1 MSQLLTRSHTERVAF
16 SSSSN
21 SNSNS
26 NSSSHRYHHTNNSNL
41 STHHH
46 QPQRYQTHL
55 HIHTHLSPH
64 PHSRRSVSPVSPLL
78 PSEALHPLSAYNN
91 DAGDELAPASPYL
104 VSPIMSRTPSVAA
117 SDRYSA
123 VSGVTGYW
131 PQNPDNVTPAA
142 AYVAPFGAVQV
153 VNEHNTARRSSD
165 ASDFQDAV
173 PHTGDAQFSPDA
185 LALINHFLDQLL
197 YSILSTARST
207 NLHALRPAVTEVLR
221 HRLAKE
227 AVANADEELQELL
240 AGGEEEE
247 ESNAL
252 SQAYSKDGNPKWDL
266 ELVWK
271 RTRLRVM
278 VYMRLGE
285 MEDDDEERFVKE
297 QELFSGRELDT
308 RRFSSSSGLVSW
320 SAAIFLTSVLEYVAE
335 ESLKAAGTAVY
346 ARARRTN
353 AARPPGSAPQQIRV
367 EDFDVEKLALDTR
380 LGRLWRTWRKS
391 QRPMTPNHRALG
403 SRTSFSRDRAASL
416 SALRGIGAGHSRNGS
431 MSAEE
436 QSRAARQQYIHGMG
450 GPIYDDSELEYP
462 EHVLASNIPLPMRDA
477 KRDIDEIEVP
487 GLATWD
493 EENTEEPVQSVR
505 VRRNSFTSP
514 TTENFPDAAKSS
526 YFPFAKSKPL
536 LIRQRSKSV
545 PNPMRT
551 PKFEMPGAFPTEP
564 EDDEAPSG
572 ETEDAVP
579 EEKASAVEMQDDREQ
594 SKVLLNGVDALP
606 GKSETREASPSS
618 SDPVHE
624 NKELAS
630 EDKPQDA
637 QNLPT
642 SDSKDD
648 DHPNGILSAVAAG
661 ATAVATAAAVATG
674 YAVHH
679 EDLVKQERD
688 GEPKS
693 MKEDFVQSREQAT
706 ESSEQ
711 PLSRPKDRSPT
722 EIEALDR
729 EKTKADLK
737 PVVAAESTSPETIA
751 VETEPDD
758 VPHYYRSH
766 HSASRTSNKL
776 EASDQEKEAEKS
788 DAVNSS
794 ADHTDDEAL
803 QTSRQ
808 DLKRNASNRADAT
821 TMAALEAP
829 RPPSG
834 EMSGVRPEPKA
845 RDMPMIGLPRAQ
857 EKPGRLIITG
867 EHSTRPQNS
876 SPLTVSTGNSTQPS
890 SKNPREYM
898 SRNKSSNS
906 EAPPSAT
913 RDHAYQSPNE
923 KTRAHAPRPLSSAAT
938 TPTSPLNAAKNR
950 DSRVWHSPKE
960 QMSNRPTQ
968 SRSISSS
975 HHTQNSRGEVQDHP
989 AINSMATPKRDA
1001 MVATAS
1007 ESGNSTPPVVS
1018 ASIRG
1023 PKDFDNFLQ
1032 GGDTVKYTLTPENVR
1047 DERPLPPTGEGKL
1060 VTKQTSHAASLAK
1073 LSGSGQATDGASSS
1087 SSLRKNSTS
1096 AQSQRN
1102 SRSGRSQSIKDVV
1115 ASIKPQRDAEATR
1128 EWRRSVAKPIP
1139 RNTSTSR
1146 RSGLM
1151 AREPQVMTAS
1161 TRDFADF
1168 IRSTGPDREPTV
1180 QRLHTNRSIASLHS
1194 LRNAQKSQSGDG
1206 EPERTKSLTHIT
1218 MAEENIPPVPKVPAA
1233 EVAKGSG
1240 SKGPPLEARS
1250 ATGAASGN
1258 KDLINFIRDGPEEE
1272 GSHRISRSVAPF
1284 RNTMDSDQ
1292 FDTLVESASK
1302 APSKSSTTANSI
1314 SAPPTRSTSMHRT
1327 IPSTNGSSSALPAQ
1341 ASQTSRHAPTDSDGD
1356 AGGGRTRYRN
1366 KDPYAIPSDSEDD
1379 EDEADI
1385 LSALPRKNQRPQE
1398 ESLAEFLRSQEP
1410 PANNSPR
1417 PIGGAAADRMSKSQT
1432 QQEPYAARTKST
1444 QAQANGPQPVS
1455 TTSTPGSKPQARVSR
1470 IPRGNAGARLGA
1482 YEQTNTGDLAEFLRS
1497 SGPEEEAAPR
1507 RQQFSEPPKIEKK
1520 KSGFFSRLAGK
1531 REKV

>member
-1 MSQLLTRSHTERVAF
+1 
-16 SSSSN
+16 
-21 SNSNS
+21 
-26 NSSSHRYHHTNNSNL
+26 
-41 STHHH
+41 
-46 QPQRYQTHL
+46 
-55 HIHTHLSPH
+55 
-64 PHSRRSVSPVSPLL
+64 
-78 PSEALHPLSAYNN
+78 
-91 DAGDELAPASPYL
+91 
-104 VSPIMSRTPSVAA
+104 MSRTPSVAA

-165 ASDFQDAV
+165 ASDFHDAV
-173 PHTGDAQFSPDA
+173 PNFGEAQFAPDA

-207 NLHALRPAVTEVLR
+207 TLHALRPAVTEVLR

-247 ESNAL
+247 ENHAL
-252 SQAYSKDGNPKWDL
+252 SQSISRDGNPKWDL

-297 QELFSGRELDT
+297 QELFSGREMDT

-335 ESLKAAGTAVY
+335 QSLKAAGSAVY

-353 AARPPGSAPQQIRV
+353 ATRPPGSAPQQVRV
-367 EDFDVEKLALDTR
+367 EDYDVEKLALDTR

-391 QRPMTPNHRALG
+391 QRPMTPNHRALS
-403 SRTSFSRDRAASL
+403 SRTSFTRDRTTSL
-416 SALRGIGAGHSRNGS
+416 SALRGISAGHSRDGS

-436 QSRAARQQYIHGMG
+436 QSRLARQQYIRGMG
-450 GPIYDDSELEYP
+450 GPIYDDAELEYP

-487 GLATWD
+487 GLATRA
-493 EENTEEPVQSVR
+493 EEEMEKPIQPVQA
-505 VRRNSFTSP
+505 RRNSFTSP
-514 TTENFPDAAKSS
+514 TTEHFPFAAKSS
-526 YFPFAKSKPL
+526 YFPIAKSKPSL
-536 LIRQRSKSV
+536 VRQRSKSV

-564 EDDEAPSG
+564 EEDETPSG
-572 ETEDAVP
+572 EAEDAVP
-579 EEKASAVEMQDDREQ
+579 EQKASAVDMQDDREE
-594 SKVLLNGVDALP
+594 SKVLLKDVDARP
-606 GKSETREASPSS
+606 GSSETHEALPSS
-618 SDPVHE
+618 NDPTPE
-624 NKELAS
+624 SKEIAS
-630 EDKPQDA
+630 EDKSQHAEDS
-637 QNLPT
+637 PT
-642 SDSKDD
+642 NDSKDD
-648 DHPNGILSAVAAG
+648 EHSTGILSAVAAG

-674 YAVHH
+674 YAVHYQ
-679 EDLVKQERD
+679 DLIKEEHD
-688 GEPKS
+688 DEPKS
-693 MKEDFVQSREQAT
+693 MKEDFAQPHEEAT
-706 ESSEQ
+706 GSSEQ
-711 PLSRPKDRSPT
+711 PLSHPKERSPT

-729 EKTKADLK
+729 EKTKVDLK
-737 PVVAAESTSPETIA
+737 SVMSAESTPHSRATSAER
-751 VETEPDD
+751 DD
-758 VPHYYRSH
+758 IPHYYRSH

-776 EASDQEKEAEKS
+776 EALDQEKDAGKS
-788 DAVNSS
+788 ETLTSS

-808 DLKRNASNRADAT
+808 ALQRNASSRADAT

-829 RPPSG
+829 RSPSE
-834 EMSGVRPEPKA
+834 EMSGGVRPEPKA

-857 EKPGRLIITG
+857 EKPSRLILNG
-867 EHSTRPQNS
+867 ESSTRPQHS
-876 SPLTVSTGNSTQPS
+876 SPLTVSTVNDSQSS
-890 SKNPREYM
+890 SKTPREYL

-906 EAPPSAT
+906 ESPPSAT

-923 KTRAHAPRPLSSAAT
+923 MTRANAPRPVSSAAT
-938 TPTSPLNAAKNR
+938 TPTSPANGNRNR

-960 QMSNRPTQ
+960 QMSVRSTQ
-968 SRSISSS
+968 SRRSISSS
-975 HHTQNSRGEVQDHP
+975 QHTRNSRGEVQDHP
-989 AINSMATPKRDA
+989 AISSMATPKRDA

-1007 ESGNSTPPVVS
+1007 EGGTSTPPVVS

-1023 PKDFDNFLQ
+1023 PMDFDNFLQ

-1047 DERPLPPTGEGKL
+1047 DERPLQPTGEGKL

-1073 LSGSGQATDGASSS
+1073 LSGSGQATEGASSA

-1096 AQSQRN
+1096 AQSTQRKN
-1102 SRSGRSQSIKDVV
+1102 STSAQSTKRHSRSGRSQSIKDVV
-1115 ASIKPQRDAEATR
+1115 ASIKTQRDP
-1128 EWRRSVAKPIP
+1128 EWRRSVIKPVP
-1139 RNTSTSR
+1139 RNTSTST

-1180 QRLHTNRSIASLHS
+1180 QRLHTNRSTASLHS
-1194 LRNAQKSQSGDG
+1194 LRNAQKSQAGADG
-1206 EPERTKSLTHIT
+1206 EPERTKSLSHTT
-1218 MAEENIPPVPKVPAA
+1218 MAAENIPPVPKVPAG
-1233 EVAKGSG
+1233 EPAKGSG
-1240 SKGPPLEARS
+1240 SKGTTPLQARS

-1258 KDLINFIRDGPEEE
+1258 KDLINFIRDGPKEEE

-1292 FDTLVESASK
+1292 FDGLVEAASK
-1302 APSKSSTTANSI
+1302 APSKPSTTANSI
-1314 SAPPTRSTSMHRT
+1314 SAPPTRSTSINRT
-1327 IPSTNGSSSALPAQ
+1327 IPSTNGSSSALLPAQ
-1341 ASQTSRHAPTDSDGD
+1341 TSQTSRHAPTDSDGD

-1366 KDPYAIPSDSEDD
+1366 KDPYAMPSDSEDD
-1379 EDEADI
+1379 EDEDDI
-1385 LSALPRKNQRPQE
+1385 LGALPRKNQRPQE
-1398 ESLAEFLRSQEP
+1398 ESLVEFLRSQEP

-1417 PIGGAAADRMSKSQT
+1417 AIGGAAANRMST
-1432 QQEPYAARTKST
+1432 EPAAARTKST
-1444 QAQANGPQPVS
+1444 QAQASGPQPVPATSSSGS
-1455 TTSTPGSKPQARVSR
+1455 TTGAKSQARVSR

-1482 YEQTNTGDLAEFLRS
+1482 YEQTNTSDLADFLRS
-1497 SGPEEEAAPR
+1497 SGPTEEAAAAPR
-1507 RQQFSEPPKIEKK
+1507 REQFSEPPQKLEKK
-1520 KSGFFSRLAGK
+1520 KSSFFSRFSAK

>member
-1 MSQLLTRSHTERVAF
+1 MSQQTRSHTTSRPSF
-16 SSSSN
+16 SSDTSSLPWHHN
-21 SNSNS
+21 
-26 NSSSHRYHHTNNSNL
+26 HHQFTHTNPN
-41 STHHH
+41 
-46 QPQRYQTHL
+46 QQRYSHPQYNSQFHN
-55 HIHTHLSPH
+55 HTRPSH
-64 PHSRRSVSPVSPLL
+64 PPRRSVSPLL
-78 PSEALHPLSAYNN
+78 PSEAFHN
-91 DAGDELAPASPYL
+91 DAGDELAPASPY

-153 VNEHNTARRSSD
+153 VNEHTTARRSSD
-165 ASDFQDAV
+165 ASDFQDDRAAIQNA
-173 PHTGDAQFSPDA
+173 DAQFAPDA

-197 YSILSTARST
+197 YSILSTAKST
-207 NLHALRPAVTEVLR
+207 SLHALRPAVAEVLR

-247 ESNAL
+247 AQ
-252 SQAYSKDGNPKWDL
+252 SQAQSRDGNSKWDL

-297 QELFSGRELDT
+297 QELFSGREMDNH
-308 RRFSSSSGLVSW
+308 RFSSSSGLVSW

-335 ESLKAAGTAVY
+335 QSLKGAGSAAYT
-346 ARARRTN
+346 RARRTN
-353 AARPPGSAPQQIRV
+353 ATKPPGSAPQQVRV
-367 EDFDVEKLALDTR
+367 EIFDVEKLALDNR

-391 QRPMTPNHRALG
+391 QRPMTPNHRPLG
-403 SRTSFSRDRAASL
+403 SMSSFTRDRAASL
-416 SALRGIGAGHSRNGS
+416 SALRGINTGHSRDGS

-436 QSRAARQQYIHGMG
+436 QSRLARQQYIRGMG
-450 GPIYDDSELEYP
+450 GPEYDDAELEYP
-462 EHVLASNIPLPMRDA
+462 EHVLASNIPLPMSDA

-493 EENTEEPVQSVR
+493 EEDAEKDIQPVQA
-505 VRRNSFTSP
+505 RRNSFSSP
-514 TTENFPDAAKSS
+514 TTENFSAAAKSS

-536 LIRQRSKSV
+536 LVRQRSKSV

-551 PKFEMPGAFPTEP
+551 PKFEMPGAFPTEL
-564 EDDEAPSG
+564 EDDEASSG
-572 ETEDAVP
+572 EIVDTVP
-579 EEKASAVEMQDDREQ
+579 EQKASAVDMQDDREE
-594 SKVLLNGVDALP
+594 SKVLLDDVDALP
-606 GKSETREASPSS
+606 GKSETREEFPSS
-618 SDPVHE
+618 EAPHADQ
-624 NKELAS
+624 ELVSGDRSEPAATSPTSNS
-630 EDKPQDA
+630 EDADQ
-637 QNLPT
+637 PT
-642 SDSKDD
+642 GLISS
-648 DHPNGILSAVAAG
+648 VAAG

-679 EDLVKQERD
+679 EDLVKQDREI
-688 GEPKS
+688 EPKS
-693 MKEDFVQSREQAT
+693 MKEHFAQPREEAT
-706 ESSEQ
+706 ESSE
-711 PLSRPKDRSPT
+711 PTLSRAKDRSSK

-737 PVVAAESTSPETIA
+737 SVVAAESTPASRDLSPSRETQTGGA
-751 VETEPDD
+751 EQDD
-758 VPHYYRSH
+758 VPPYYRSR
-766 HSASRTSNKL
+766 HSTSRASNKL
-776 EASDQEKEAEKS
+776 EAVDQGKDAGKGEA
-788 DAVNSS
+788 VTSS
-794 ADHTDDEAL
+794 ADHTANEAS

-808 DLKRNASNRADAT
+808 TLQRNASNRADAT

-829 RPPSG
+829 SSPSE
-834 EMSGVRPEPKA
+834 EMGHARPEQKA

-857 EKPGRLIITG
+857 EKPGRLVLTG
-867 EHSTRPQNS
+867 ESSTKQEQP
-876 SPLTVSTGNSTQPS
+876 SPITVSTGSSAQPS
-890 SKNPREYM
+890 AASKTPREWP
-898 SRNKSSNS
+898 SRNASLKS
-906 EAPPSAT
+906 EVTPSAS
-913 RDHAYQSPNE
+913 RDHAYQSSNE
-923 KTRAHAPRPLSSAAT
+923 TNRPYAARPISAAAA
-938 TPTSPLNAAKNR
+938 TPASPVNGNRNR

-960 QMSNRPTQ
+960 QMSNRPAQ

-975 HHTQNSRGEVQDHP
+975 QYTRNSRGEVQDHP

-1001 MVATAS
+1001 MAATAS

-1032 GGDTVKYTLTPENVR
+1032 GGDTVKYTLTPETVR
-1047 DERPLPPTGEGKL
+1047 DEGPLPPTAEGKL
-1060 VTKQTSHAASLAK
+1060 VTKQSSHAASLAK
-1073 LSGSGQATDGASSS
+1073 LSGQGTESASAASSA
-1087 SSLRKNSTS
+1087 RKNSTS

-1102 SRSGRSQSIKDVV
+1102 SRSGRSQSIKEDV
-1115 ASIKPQRDAEATR
+1115 AATKSQRDPEVTR
-1128 EWRRSVAKPIP
+1128 EWRRSVIKPLP
-1139 RNTSTSR
+1139 RNTSTNS

-1180 QRLHTNRSIASLHS
+1180 QRLHTNRSTASLHS
-1194 LRNAQKSQSGDG
+1194 LRNSQKGQAGNNG
-1206 EPERTKSLTHIT
+1206 GPERTKSMTN
-1218 MAEENIPPVPKVPAA
+1218 MAIAAENVPPVPRMPAA

-1240 SKGPPLEARS
+1240 SKGPPLQARS

-1302 APSKSSTTANSI
+1302 APSKPSTTANSTG
-1314 SAPPTRSTSMHRT
+1314 APPTRSTSMHRT
-1327 IPSTNGSSSALPAQ
+1327 IPSTSGSSSALPAQ
-1341 ASQTSRHAPTDSDGD
+1341 TSQASRHAPTDSDGGD
-1356 AGGGRTRYRN
+1356 VGRKRYRN
-1366 KDPYAIPSDSEDD
+1366 KDPYAIPSDSEDE
-1379 EDEADI
+1379 EDEADV
-1385 LSALPRKNQRPQE
+1385 LGALPRKNKRPQE
-1398 ESLAEFLRSQEP
+1398 ESLVDFLRNNEP
-1410 PANNSPR
+1410 PTNNSPR
-1417 PIGGAAADRMSKSQT
+1417 PIGGAAANRVSMSQT
-1432 QQEPYAARTKST
+1432 QQSSADTSTARSKTT
-1444 QAQANGPQPVS
+1444 QAQANGPQPVAA
-1455 TTSTPGSKPQARVSR
+1455 TSTSTSKPQARGAGSR

-1482 YEQTNTGDLAEFLRS
+1482 FEQTNTSDLADFLRS
-1497 SGPEEEAAPR
+1497 SGPTEEAAPKR
-1507 RQQFSEPPKIEKK
+1507 LQFSEPPKIEKK

>member
-1 MSQLLTRSHTERVAF
+1 
-16 SSSSN
+16 
-21 SNSNS
+21 
-26 NSSSHRYHHTNNSNL
+26 
-41 STHHH
+41 
-46 QPQRYQTHL
+46 
-55 HIHTHLSPH
+55 
-64 PHSRRSVSPVSPLL
+64 
-78 PSEALHPLSAYNN
+78 
-91 DAGDELAPASPYL
+91 
-104 VSPIMSRTPSVAA
+104 MSRTPSVAA

-153 VNEHNTARRSSD
+153 VNENKIARRSSD
-165 ASDFQDAV
+165 ASDFQDDHVALQN
-173 PHTGDAQFSPDA
+173 GDAQFAPDA

-207 NLHALRPAVTEVLR
+207 SLHALRPAVTEVLR

-240 AGGEEEE
+240 AGGEEEDE
-247 ESNAL
+247 RQAQSQRL
-252 SQAYSKDGNPKWDL
+252 SRDGNSKWDL

-297 QELFSGRELDT
+297 QELFSGREMDS

-335 ESLKAAGTAVY
+335 QSLKAAGSAVY
-346 ARARRTN
+346 ARARRMN
-353 AARPPGSAPQQIRV
+353 AARPAGSTPQQIRV
-367 EDFDVEKLALDTR
+367 EDYDVEKLALDTR

-391 QRPMTPNHRALG
+391 QRPMTPSHRALG
-403 SRTSFSRDRAASL
+403 SKSSFTRDRAVSL
-416 SALRGIGAGHSRNGS
+416 SALRGISAGHSRDGS

-436 QSRAARQQYIHGMG
+436 QMRASRQLYARGMG
-450 GPIYDDSELEYP
+450 GPIYDDSEIEYP

-487 GLATWD
+487 GLATWT
-493 EENTEEPVQSVR
+493 EENSEDHALSVQA
-505 VRRNSFTSP
+505 RRNSYSSP
-514 TTENFPDAAKSS
+514 ITENFSAAAKSS
-526 YFPFAKSKPL
+526 YFPLAKTKPSL
-536 LIRQRSKSV
+536 VRQRSKSV

-551 PKFEMPGAFPTEP
+551 PKFEMPGAFPEGP
-564 EDDEAPSG
+564 EDE
-572 ETEDAVP
+572 ETASVQAVDAVP
-579 EEKASAVEMQDDREQ
+579 EQKASAVDMQSDREE
-594 SKVLLNGVDALP
+594 SKVLLNDVQALP
-606 GKSETREASPSS
+606 GKLETREALST
-618 SDPVHE
+618 SDDPTHE
-624 NKELAS
+624 AKVLSS
-630 EDKPQDA
+630 EDKPQTA
-637 QNLPT
+637 ENLTVSP
-642 SDSKDD
+642 SKDE
-648 DHPNGILSAVAAG
+648 DHSTGVLSAVAAG
-661 ATAVATAAAVATG
+661 ATAVAGAAVVATG

-679 EDLVKQERD
+679 KDLVNQERND
-688 GEPKS
+688 EPKS
-693 MKEDFVQSREQAT
+693 MKDDFVRPREDAT
-706 ESSEQ
+706 ESSEE

-737 PVVAAESTSPETIA
+737 SVMTAESAPRSRDLSPPRETQA
-751 VETEPDD
+751 VEAERDD
-758 VPHYYRSH
+758 VPPYYRSH
-766 HSASRTSNKL
+766 HSTSKSSNKL
-776 EASDQEKEAEKS
+776 EASDQEKETGINEAI
-788 DAVNSS
+788 ASS
-794 ADHTDDEAL
+794 GDHTDGEML
-803 QTSRQ
+803 RNNRQ
-808 DLKRNASNRADAT
+808 DLQRNASNRADAT

-829 RPPSG
+829 ASPSEQMG
-834 EMSGVRPEPKA
+834 GVRPEPKA

-857 EKPGRLIITG
+857 EKPARLILNGESSTKQQKPSPITV
-867 EHSTRPQNS
+867 
-876 SPLTVSTGNSTQPS
+876 LTGNSTQPS
-890 SKNPREYM
+890 SKTPREYL
-898 SRNKSSNS
+898 SRNQSSNS
-906 EAPPSAT
+906 EAPRSAT
-913 RDHAYQSPNE
+913 KEHAYQSPNDM
-923 KTRAHAPRPLSSAAT
+923 TRAYAPRPVSSAAT
-938 TPTSPLNAAKNR
+938 TPTSPVNGSRNR

-960 QMSNRPTQ
+960 QMSNRSTQ

-1007 ESGNSTPPVVS
+1007 ENGNNTPPVVS

-1073 LSGSGQATDGASSS
+1073 LSGQGNEGASPA

-1096 AQSQRN
+1096 AQSTQRH
-1102 SRSGRSQSIKDVV
+1102 SRSGRSQSIKDAV
-1115 ASIKPQRDAEATR
+1115 AAIKPQRDPEVTR
-1128 EWRRSVAKPIP
+1128 EWRRSVVKPVP
-1139 RNTSTSR
+1139 RNTSTNR
-1146 RSGLM
+1146 RSGLT

-1180 QRLHTNRSIASLHS
+1180 QRLHTNRSTASLHS
-1194 LRNAQKSQSGDG
+1194 LRNAQKSPGIDG
-1206 EPERTKSLTHIT
+1206 PERTKSMTNAT
-1218 MAEENIPPVPKVPAA
+1218 MAAENIPPVPRMPAG
-1233 EVAKGSG
+1233 EAKSG
-1240 SKGPPLEARS
+1240 SSKGTPLQARS

-1302 APSKSSTTANSI
+1302 APSKPSTTANSI
-1314 SAPPTRSTSMHRT
+1314 SAPPTRSTSMHPT
-1327 IPSTNGSSSALPAQ
+1327 TSSTNGSSSALPAQ
-1341 ASQTSRHAPTDSDGD
+1341 ASQPSRHAPTNSDGD
-1356 AGGGRTRYRN
+1356 AGGRTRYRN
-1366 KDPYAIPSDSEDD
+1366 KDPYAIPSDSEDE
-1379 EDEADI
+1379 EDEAD
-1385 LSALPRKNQRPQE
+1385 LLTALPRKNQRPQE
-1398 ESLAEFLRSQEP
+1398 ESLVDFLRNNEP
-1410 PANNSPR
+1410 PTNNAPR
-1417 PIGGAAADRMSKSQT
+1417 PIGGAAANRLSMLQT
-1432 QQEPYAARTKST
+1432 QQQSTEPPSARAKTS
-1444 QAQANGPQPVS
+1444 QAQANGPQPVLA
-1455 TTSTPGSKPQARVSR
+1455 TSNPGGAITPKTQSRGPGSR

-1482 YEQTNTGDLAEFLRS
+1482 YEQTNTRDLADFLRS
-1497 SGPEEEAAPR
+1497 SGPAEEAAAPAAPR
-1507 RQQFSEPPKIEKK
+1507 RQQFSDPPKIEKK
-1520 KSGFFSRLAGK
+1520 KSGFFSRFAGK

>member
-1 MSQLLTRSHTERVAF
+1 
-16 SSSSN
+16 
-21 SNSNS
+21 
-26 NSSSHRYHHTNNSNL
+26 
-41 STHHH
+41 
-46 QPQRYQTHL
+46 
-55 HIHTHLSPH
+55 
-64 PHSRRSVSPVSPLL
+64 
-78 PSEALHPLSAYNN
+78 
-91 DAGDELAPASPYL
+91 
-104 VSPIMSRTPSVAA
+104 MSRTPSVAA

-123 VSGVTGYW
+123 VSGVTGHW

-153 VNEHNTARRSSD
+153 VNENKNIRRSSD
-165 ASDFQDAV
+165 ASDFQDAAL
-173 PHTGDAQFSPDA
+173 PNSDAQFAPDA

-247 ESNAL
+247 ENHAL
-252 SQAYSKDGNPKWDL
+252 SQALSRDGNSKWDL

-297 QELFSGRELDT
+297 QELFSGREMDT

-335 ESLKAAGTAVY
+335 QSLKAAGAAVY

-353 AARPPGSAPQQIRV
+353 AARPAGSAPQQIRV
-367 EDFDVEKLALDTR
+367 EHFDVEQLALDAR

-391 QRPMTPNHRALG
+391 QRPMTPNHRSLG
-403 SRTSFSRDRAASL
+403 SRTSFTRDRALSL
-416 SALRGIGAGHSRNGS
+416 SALRGIGAGHSRDGS

-462 EHVLASNIPLPMRDA
+462 EHVIASNIPLPMQDA

-487 GLATWD
+487 GLATRA
-493 EENTEEPVQSVR
+493 EEDTEEPIRSVQA
-505 VRRNSFTSP
+505 RRNSFTSP
-514 TTENFPDAAKSS
+514 TTENFSAAAKSS
-526 YFPFAKSKPL
+526 YFLIGKSKPSL
-536 LIRQRSKSV
+536 ARQRSKSV

-564 EDDEAPSG
+564 EEDEAPAG
-572 ETEDAVP
+572 EAVDAVS
-579 EEKASAVEMQDDREQ
+579 EQKASAVEMQDDREE

-606 GKSETREASPSS
+606 SKSETREALPSS
-618 SDPVHE
+618 SDPVHG
-624 NKELAS
+624 NKELAPKGKS
-630 EDKPQDA
+630 QNAE
-637 QNLPT
+637 NLPA
-642 SDSKDD
+642 SDRKDD
-648 DHPNGILSAVAAG
+648 DHSTGILSTVAAG

-674 YAVHH
+674 YAVHYQ
-679 EDLVKQERD
+679 DLIKQDRD
-688 GEPKS
+688 EEPKS
-693 MKEDFVQSREQAT
+693 MKEDFAQSHEGAT

-711 PLSRPKDRSPT
+711 SLSRPKDRSPA

-729 EKTKADLK
+729 GKTRADLK
-737 PVVAAESTSPETIA
+737 SVMAAESTPLETHA

-758 VPHYYRSH
+758 VPLYYRSH
-766 HSASRTSNKL
+766 HSTSRPSNIL
-776 EASDQEKEAEKS
+776 EASDEEQEIGKI
-788 DAVNSS
+788 DTTTSS
-794 ADHTDDEAL
+794 ADHTDDEAVQTFRQVL
-803 QTSRQ
+803 Q
-808 DLKRNASNRADAT
+808 RNVSNRADPT

-829 RPPSG
+829 RSPSE
-834 EMSGVRPEPKA
+834 EMGGARPEPKA
-845 RDMPMIGLPRAQ
+845 RDMPMIGLPRIQ
-857 EKPGRLIITG
+857 EKPGRLILG
-867 EHSTRPQNS
+867 GDPSTQQKP
-876 SPLTVSTGNSTQPS
+876 SPITVSTGISTQPS
-890 SKNPREYM
+890 SKNPREYL
-898 SRNKSSNS
+898 SRSKSSNS

-913 RDHAYQSPNE
+913 RDHTYQTPNE
-923 KTRAHAPRPLSSAAT
+923 MTRAFAPRPVSSAAT
-938 TPTSPLNAAKNR
+938 SPISPVNGSKNR

-960 QMSNRPTQ
+960 QMSTRSTQ
-968 SRSISSS
+968 SRSVSSS
-975 HHTQNSRGEVQDHP
+975 HRTQNSRGEVQDHP

-1007 ESGNSTPPVVS
+1007 ESGTSTPPVVG

-1023 PKDFDNFLQ
+1023 PMDFDNFLQ

-1047 DERPLPPTGEGKL
+1047 DVGPLQPTGEGRL
-1060 VTKQTSHAASLAK
+1060 VTKQTSHAGSLAK
-1073 LSGSGQATDGASSS
+1073 LSGSGQATDGASPA

-1096 AQSQRN
+1096 AQSTQRH

-1115 ASIKPQRDAEATR
+1115 ASIKPQRDPETTR
-1128 EWRRSVAKPIP
+1128 DWRRSVAKPVP
-1139 RNTSTSR
+1139 RNTNSSS

-1180 QRLHTNRSIASLHS
+1180 QRLHTNRSVPSLHS
-1194 LRNAQKSQSGDG
+1194 LRNGQKSQSGSDG
-1206 EPERTKSLTHIT
+1206 EPERTKSLTHTT
-1218 MAEENIPPVPKVPAA
+1218 MAAENIPPVPKMPAG
-1233 EVAKGSG
+1233 EVSKVSGSG
-1240 SKGPPLEARS
+1240 SKGPPLQARS

-1272 GSHRISRSVAPF
+1272 GAHRISRSVAPF

-1292 FDTLVESASK
+1292 FDALVESASK
-1302 APSKSSTTANSI
+1302 APSKTSTTANSI
-1314 SAPPTRSTSMHRT
+1314 SAPPTRSTSLHRT
-1327 IPSTNGSSSALPAQ
+1327 IPSTNGSSSALLPAQ
-1341 ASQTSRHAPTDSDGD
+1341 NSQTSRHAPTNSDED
-1356 AGGGRTRYRN
+1356 AGGRTRYRN
-1366 KDPYAIPSDSEDD
+1366 KDPYAIPSDDEDD
-1379 EDEADI
+1379 EDEDDI
-1385 LSALPRKNQRPQE
+1385 LAALPRKNQRPQE
-1398 ESLAEFLRSQEP
+1398 ESLVEFLRSNEP

-1417 PIGGAAADRMSKSQT
+1417 PIGGAAANRISASQT
-1432 QQEPYAARTKST
+1432 QQPSTEARSKTT
-1444 QAQANGPQPVS
+1444 QAQTNGPQPVPA
-1455 TTSTPGSKPQARVSR
+1455 TSTAGTTGTKSQARVSR

-1482 YEQTNTGDLAEFLRS
+1482 FEQTNTSDLADFLRT
-1497 SGPEEEAAPR
+1497 SGPTEEAAPAPK
-1507 RQQFSEPPKIEKK
+1507 RQQYSEPPKLEKK
-1520 KSGFFSRLAGK
+1520 KSSFFSRFAGK

>member
-1 MSQLLTRSHTERVAF
+1 
-16 SSSSN
+16 
-21 SNSNS
+21 
-26 NSSSHRYHHTNNSNL
+26 
-41 STHHH
+41 
-46 QPQRYQTHL
+46 
-55 HIHTHLSPH
+55 
-64 PHSRRSVSPVSPLL
+64 
-78 PSEALHPLSAYNN
+78 
-91 DAGDELAPASPYL
+91 
-104 VSPIMSRTPSVAA
+104 MSRTPSVAA

-153 VNEHNTARRSSD
+153 VNETKTLRRSSD
-165 ASDFQDAV
+165 ASDFQDALS
-173 PHTGDAQFSPDA
+173 HSGDAQFAPDA

-252 SQAYSKDGNPKWDL
+252 SQAFSRDGNPKWDL

-297 QELFSGRELDT
+297 QELFSGREMDS

-335 ESLKAAGTAVY
+335 QSLKAAGTAVY

-353 AARPPGSAPQQIRV
+353 ATRPPGSAPQQIRV
-367 EDFDVEKLALDTR
+367 EDYDVEKLALDTR

-391 QRPMTPNHRALG
+391 QRPMTPNHRALS
-403 SRTSFSRDRAASL
+403 SRTSFTRDRTASL
-416 SALRGIGAGHSRNGS
+416 SALRGISAGHSRDGS

-436 QSRAARQQYIHGMG
+436 QSRLVRQQYIRGMG
-450 GPIYDDSELEYP
+450 GPIYDDAELEYP
-462 EHVLASNIPLPMRDA
+462 EHVIASNIPLPMRDA

-487 GLATWD
+487 GLATW
-493 EENTEEPVQSVR
+493 TEEDMEKPIQPVQA
-505 VRRNSFTSP
+505 RRNSFTSP
-514 TTENFPDAAKSS
+514 TTENFSAAAKSS
-526 YFPFAKSKPL
+526 YFPIAKSKPSL
-536 LIRQRSKSV
+536 VRQRSKSV

-551 PKFEMPGAFPTEP
+551 PKFEMPGAFPMGP
-564 EDDEAPSG
+564 EDDETPAD

-579 EEKASAVEMQDDREQ
+579 EQKASAVDMQDDREQ
-594 SKVLLNGVDALP
+594 SKVLLDYVDALP
-606 GKSETREASPSS
+606 RKSETREALPMS
-618 SDPVHE
+618 SDLTHE

-630 EDKPQDA
+630 EDKSQHA
-637 QNLPT
+637 ENSHT

-648 DHPNGILSAVAAG
+648 DHSTGILSAVAAG

-674 YAVHH
+674 YAVHYQDLIK
-679 EDLVKQERD
+679 EDHD
-688 GEPKS
+688 DEPKS
-693 MKEDFVQSREQAT
+693 MKEDFAQPREEAT
-706 ESSEQ
+706 ESSGQ
-711 PLSRPKDRSPT
+711 TLSRPKERSPT

-737 PVVAAESTSPETIA
+737 SNMAAESTPHSREMSLSHETQV
-751 VETEPDD
+751 VETESDD

-766 HSASRTSNKL
+766 HSASRASNKL
-776 EASDQEKEAEKS
+776 VALDQEKEADTSE
-788 DAVNSS
+788 VHISS

-803 QTSRQ
+803 QNSRQ
-808 DLKRNASNRADAT
+808 ALQRNLSNRADAT

-829 RPPSG
+829 RSPSE
-834 EMSGVRPEPKA
+834 EMGGGVRPEPKA

-857 EKPGRLIITG
+857 EKPSRLILTG
-867 EHSTRPQNS
+867 ESSTKPQHS
-876 SPLTVSTGNSTQPS
+876 SPLTVSTGNDSQYS
-890 SKNPREYM
+890 SKAPREYL
-898 SRNKSSNS
+898 SSSKSSNS

-923 KTRAHAPRPLSSAAT
+923 MTRANAPRPVSSAAT
-938 TPTSPLNAAKNR
+938 TPTSPVNGSRNR

-960 QMSNRPTQ
+960 QMSVRSNQ

-975 HHTQNSRGEVQDHP
+975 QHTRNSRGEVQDHP
-989 AINSMATPKRDA
+989 AISSMATPKRDA

-1007 ESGNSTPPVVS
+1007 EGGNSTPPVAS

-1023 PKDFDNFLQ
+1023 PMDFDNFLQ

-1047 DERPLPPTGEGKL
+1047 DERPLQPTGEGKL

-1073 LSGSGQATDGASSS
+1073 LSGSGQATEGASSA

-1096 AQSQRN
+1096 AQSTTQRN
-1102 SRSGRSQSIKDVV
+1102 SRSGRSHSIKDVV
-1115 ASIKPQRDAEATR
+1115 ASIKTQRDP
-1128 EWRRSVAKPIP
+1128 EWRRSVIKPVP
-1139 RNTSTSR
+1139 RNTSTTG

-1180 QRLHTNRSIASLHS
+1180 QRLHTNRSTPSLHS
-1194 LRNAQKSQSGDG
+1194 LRNAQKAQAGADVG
-1206 EPERTKSLTHIT
+1206 PERTKSLTHTT
-1218 MAEENIPPVPKVPAA
+1218 MAAENIPPVPKMPAGEA
-1233 EVAKGSG
+1233 AKSSG
-1240 SKGPPLEARS
+1240 SKGQTPLQARS
-1250 ATGAASGN
+1250 ATGAGSGN

-1292 FDTLVESASK
+1292 FDGLVESASK
-1302 APSKSSTTANSI
+1302 APSKPSTTANSI
-1314 SAPPTRSTSMHRT
+1314 SAPPTRSTSIHRT
-1327 IPSTNGSSSALPAQ
+1327 IPSTNGSSSALLPAQ
-1341 ASQTSRHAPTDSDGD
+1341 NSQTSRHAPTDSDGD

-1366 KDPYAIPSDSEDD
+1366 KDPYAMPSDSEDD
-1379 EDEADI
+1379 EDEADY
-1385 LSALPRKNQRPQE
+1385 LAALPRKNQHPKE

-1410 PANNSPR
+1410 PTNNSPR
-1417 PIGGAAADRMSKSQT
+1417 PIGGAAANRMSA
-1432 QQEPYAARTKST
+1432 EPTAARTRTT
-1444 QAQANGPQPVS
+1444 QAQANGPQPVPA
-1455 TTSTPGSKPQARVSR
+1455 TSTPGATTGAKTQARVSR

-1482 YEQTNTGDLAEFLRS
+1482 FEQSNTSDLADFLRS
-1497 SGPEEEAAPR
+1497 SGPTEEAAAAPPR
-1507 RQQFSEPPKIEKK
+1507 RQQYSEPPQKLEKK
-1520 KSGFFSRLAGK
+1520 KSSFFSRFSGK